1 MQNTNVINLGI
12 SFLSL
17 YQSFLVKWIKP
28 EFSGL
33 CIPYIVLAKKSLIGY
48 QIATKKVAIFNSKI
62 IIVLE
67 TLMKCNFLNF
77 F

>member
-1 MQNTNVINLGI
+1 M
-12 SFLSL
+12 
-17 YQSFLVKWIKP
+17 VKWIKP

-33 CIPYIVLAKKSLIGY
+33 CKLNVVLVKKSLIGY
-48 QIATKKVAIFNSKI
+48 QIATKKVEIFNSNI
-62 IIVLE
+62 IDVVK

>member
-1 MQNTNVINLGI
+1 MQNTNVTNLGI
-12 SFLSL
+12 SFLSS

-33 CIPYIVLAKKSLIGY
+33 CKLNVVLVKKSLIGY